1 VKAVDEAFL
10 FRLLARE
17 IALDHGI
24 ILTFMP
30 KPIPGKSGSGL
41 HANLSFLD
49 KDGRNALGEGRTPET
64 MTPLIRGSIA
74 GLLHHHRGMA
84 GLLEPTVNS

>member
-1 VKAVDEAFL
+1 MTIAVKAVDEAFL

-41 HANLSFLD
+41 HVNFSFLD
-49 KDGRNALGEGRTPET
+49 KEGHNALGDVR
-64 MTPLIRGSIA
+64 RA
-74 GLLHHHRGMA
+74 
-84 GLLEPTVNS
+84 